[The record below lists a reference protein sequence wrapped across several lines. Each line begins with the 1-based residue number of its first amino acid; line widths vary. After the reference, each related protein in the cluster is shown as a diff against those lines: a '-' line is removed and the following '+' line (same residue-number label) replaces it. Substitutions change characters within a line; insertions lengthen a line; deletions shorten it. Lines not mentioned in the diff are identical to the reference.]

1 MFIEMINLDDKR
13 EWIKAKES
21 FFRKMYCD
29 TYYPAECKLRMYAHS
44 YGLYETPKSYVNGVA
59 YNDGSWLIYNTCRKK
74 GKTLRNKIY
83 CKTKKDLIEYV
94 YGYLCFLKKIGIT
107 DAEEMTYYA
116 MCYVIYKL
124 TFRKGLF
131 SCAKNKWELLEMAK
145 GVLKKD
151 VNDIKCQRKDP
162 RKTALDPKI
171 KKDMTVGE
179 KTKIV
184 KRLQRDRT
192 DELIEKWYDPMLS
205 IRKNVD
211 VFRKNN
217 VPVGKATLERYL
229 KRKKEEC
236 PHIDFDDKNK
246 DNADL

>member
-1 MFIEMINLDDKR
+1 
-13 EWIKAKES
+13 
-21 FFRKMYCD
+21 MYSD
-29 TYYPAECKLRMYAHS
+29 TNYPVECSRRMYAHF
-44 YGLYETPKSYVNGVA
+44 YGLYETPKSYVDGVA
-59 YNDGSWLIYNTCRKK
+59 HNDGSWLIYNTCRKK

-107 DAEEMTYYA
+107 DVEEMTYYA

-131 SCAKNKWELLEMAK
+131 SCAKNKMELLEMAK

-179 KTKIV
+179 KTRMV

-192 DELIEKWYDPMLS
+192 DELIERWYDPSLS
-205 IRKNVD
+205 IRKNVEK
-211 VFRKNN
+211 FRKND
-217 VPVGKATLERYL
+217 VPVSKATLERYL

-236 PHIDFDDKNK
+236 PHIDFNDFDANAAGYK
-246 DNADL
+246 DSID